1 MTTITKLPAVETQ
14 SLMLREIE
22 LRDAP
27 SFSNY
32 MTQECYQRHIA
43 ARLATPH
50 DVRSFVTRSV
60 ARQGDDR
67 RNTFHIAAEEKL
79 SGEAIGDGFLIL
91 QYPNTVEIGWGLHPA
106 MWRMGLGTEIGH
118 GLLGIAFERLRAD
131 SVWCKVMGGQRGL
144 LTACQPHRPATSEDP
159 PGLSGGTRPQL
170 PGGFLCH
177 GRQRLLRPRLLTK
190 CPHPSGSCHGQARLQ
205 GVRTASSPPGHGPP
219 ASLRRGPCP

>member
-43 ARLATPH
+43 ARLATPQ

-131 SVWCKVMGGQRGL
+131 SVWCKVMGGN
-144 LTACQPHRPATSEDP
+144 E
-159 PGLSGGTRPQL
+159 
-170 PGGFLCH
+170 
-177 GRQRLLRPRLLTK
+177 
-190 CPHPSGSCHGQARLQ
+190 
-205 GVRTASSPPGHGPP
+205 ASSRLASRIGLRHLKTHPNYPAAPGRSCQGDFY
-219 ASLRRGPCP
+219 AMADSDYFDLAY